1 MDRIIR
7 QHQSRRQ
14 VMATFLVVF
23 LGDIGRVYDLV
34 RTAPDATF
42 VRCLNIVQFAL
53 LRFIAPSSEAPAPP
67 PQGPRRGPP
76 SAYWRVAG
84 GIGHPT
90 DGRCTQ
96 GPSAPQECT
105 PSPRRSIPGGCKIT
119 PLARGAEDE
128 SVSVKPAPYDHGLR
142 RRKTN
147 DAGGRRG
154 PPGENEYVRT
164 GRGGTPPGGKRGS

>member
-1 MDRIIR
+1 MAPSNLQLIGIETHKSTRVHGLEPRTLDRIIR

-67 PQGPRRGPP
+67 PHKDHVVVPPALTGASPVESDILPTGGVPRGRLPP
-76 SAYWRVAG
+76 RSARPA
-84 GIGHPT
+84 
-90 DGRCTQ
+90 
-96 GPSAPQECT
+96 QEDQ
-105 PSPRRSIPGGCKIT
+105 SQ
-119 PLARGAEDE
+119 
-128 SVSVKPAPYDHGLR
+128 VV
-142 RRKTN
+142 
-147 DAGGRRG
+147 
-154 PPGENEYVRT
+154 VR
-164 GRGGTPPGGKRGS
+164 